1 MTSRATRL
9 LITLCLL
16 GLSTSSISLKAASD
30 RDNSPNIVLF
40 FVDDMGYA
48 DIGPFGARDYPTPH
62 LDALA
67 DSGRRFTDFHV
78 SAPVCSASRAAL
90 MTGVLNVRLGING
103 AYSPKA
109 IEGLNPNEM
118 TIAELVKQ
126 KGYATAAYGKWHLGH
141 NPKFLPTSQ
150 GFDEYEGI
158 PYSND
163 MWPQH
168 PRYAHLAPDDPERFK
183 VYKRLPFVKDEEVV
197 NPDLQPEDQ
206 ALLTRWATESALK
219 FIDKNHEQPFFIYM
233 PYSMVHVPIFA
244 SDRFLGKSGAGLF
257 GDVVMELDWSV
268 GEVIKSLENHGIR
281 EDTLV
286 IFTTDNGHWASYGDH
301 AGSAGIYRGFKH
313 TNWEGG
319 NRVPALMSWPG
330 RIPANTN
337 CDALSSTV
345 DILPTIAKLI
355 GAELPAHKIDGK
367 DIRSLMFLQGSNATP
382 HEFFPFYGR
391 GELQAIRSESW
402 KLVFPHRYSALNGRP
417 GGKDGFPVK
426 YDSNTAELALYN
438 MDADP
443 AETTDV
449 KDQYPG
455 IFKQLSAAADRY
467 REELGDK
474 LTKTTGNN
482 LRTPGKLSP
491 NEKRLE
497 W

>member
-1 MTSRATRL
+1 MKSVTRL
-9 LITLCLL
+9 QKFLTLLALAIPISYAPAL
-16 GLSTSSISLKAASD
+16 GERANT
-30 RDNSPNIVLF
+30 PNIILF
-40 FVDDMGYA
+40 FVDDMGYG
-48 DIGPFGARDYPTPH
+48 DIGPFGARDYPTPN

-78 SAPVCSASRAAL
+78 SAPVCSASRASL

-103 AYSPKA
+103 AYNPKA
-109 IEGLNPNEM
+109 IEGLNPDEM
-118 TIAELVKQ
+118 TLAELVKQ

-141 NPKFLPTSQ
+141 NPKFLPTNQ

-168 PRYAHLAPDDPERFK
+168 PRYAHLPPDDPERFK
-183 VYKRLPFVKDEEVV
+183 VYKSLPFVKNEEVV

-206 ALLTRWATESALK
+206 ALLTRWATESALR
-219 FIDKNHEQPFFIYM
+219 FIDRNHDQPFFIYM

-268 GEVIKSLENHGIR
+268 GEVIKSLESHDIR

-286 IFTTDNGHWASYGDH
+286 IFSSDNGHWAAYGDH

-319 NRVPALMSWPG
+319 NRVPTIMSWPG

-337 CDALSSTV
+337 SDALSSTI
-345 DILPTIAKLI
+345 DIFPTIAKII

-367 DIRSLMFLQGSNATP
+367 DIRGLLFTQGSAGTP
-382 HEFFPFYGR
+382 HEFFPHYGR
-391 GELQAIRSESW
+391 GELQAIRSEHW
-402 KLVFPHRYSALNGRP
+402 KLVFPHRYSSLNGRP
-417 GGKDGFPVK
+417 GGKDGFPVNYENK
-426 YDSNTAELALYN
+426 MAELALYN
-438 MDADP
+438 LDADP

-449 KDQYPG
+449 KGKYPG
-455 IFKQLSAAADRY
+455 VYNQLSAAADRY
-467 REELGDK
+467 RLELGDK
-474 LTKTTGNN
+474 LTKTVGNN
-482 LRTPGKLSP
+482 LRKPGKLAP
-491 NEKRLE
+491 DEKRLE